1 MRNHSERYWAVL
13 PAGGSGSRLGAAIPK
28 QYLEL
33 AGCSML
39 ERSVDALLA
48 ASWIERALVVVAPSD
63 RQAERLL
70 GSRTRV
76 AVVPRGG
83 ATRRD
88 SVMGGL
94 RYLSETA
101 GASAI
106 DWVLVHDAARPGLSL
121 AALERLRA
129 AFSGSNT
136 GGDDGLD
143 VGRQAGGLL
152 AIPVADTVK
161 RDAAALDASD
171 REPAPPRVSETV
183 DRTGLWLAQT
193 PQMFRLGALFAALER
208 FPGVTDE
215 ASAMEAAGHPVRLIE
230 GDRLNFKVTTSDDL
244 DMMRRLLGA

>member
-33 AGCSML
+33 AGRSML

-48 ASWIERALVVVAPSD
+48 ASWIERAVVVVAPSD

-76 AVVPRGG
+76 AVVPLGG

-88 SVMGGL
+88 SVLGGL

-121 AALERLRA
+121 AALDRLRTALA
-129 AFSGSNT
+129 AREA
-136 GGDDGLD
+136 GGNDEL
-143 VGRQAGGLL
+143 VEGRQGGGLL

-161 RDAAALDASD
+161 RDAAALDAADSK
-171 REPAPPRVSETV
+171 PAAPRVSETV

-230 GDRLNFKVTTSDDL
+230 GDRMIFKVTTSDDL
-244 DMMRRLLGA
+244 EMARRLLGV

>member
-28 QYLEL
+28 QYLDL
-33 AGCSML
+33 AGRSML

-48 ASWIERALVVVAPSD
+48 ATWIERALVVVAPSD
-63 RQAERLL
+63 RQAEPLL
-70 GSRTRV
+70 GSRARV

-94 RYLSETA
+94 RYLSETV
-101 GASAI
+101 GASAF
-106 DWVLVHDAARPGLSL
+106 DWVLVHDAARPGLTL

-129 AFSGSNT
+129 ALAAGEA
-136 GGDDGLD
+136 
-143 VGRQAGGLL
+143 GRNEDHEAGGLL

-161 RDAAALDASD
+161 REAVASNAAD
-171 REPAPPRVSETV
+171 REPAAPRVCETV
-183 DRTGLWLAQT
+183 DRIGLWLAQT
-193 PQMFRLGALFAALER
+193 PQMFRLGALLAALER

-244 DMMRRLLGA
+244 DMMRRLLGV